1 MTTAPDRAV
10 TGRFPWLAILVLAFA
25 GFLALAVELS
35 PAGLLNQMAPGLNT
49 NVAVAGS
56 LTALYSLGNA
66 ILALPL
72 TSLAVRFSRRAS
84 LTGTLLVFVAGN
96 AVVFFASD
104 LVPALVGRF
113 ISGGAHGLLMSL
125 APAVAIGVAGL
136 RHERRAL
143 SIVIGANTV
152 GIALG
157 APLASLV
164 GTTLGWRATFL
175 GAAALS
181 LVCALLLA
189 LRIPPMRAEQARQ
202 MPLARAIRQPGVLRI
217 GAGWMLLM
225 VAYMAVITYIDPYL
239 AALGAPPLLTS
250 LSLFIFGTVAS
261 PGCGW
266 VGRSRLAPGW
276 PR

>member
-1 MTTAPDRAV
+1 M
-10 TGRFPWLAILVLAFA
+10 AILVLASA

-49 NVAVAGS
+49 NIAMAGS

-66 ILALPL
+66 VLALPL
-72 TSLAVRFSRRAS
+72 TALAVRFSRRFA

-104 LVPALVGRF
+104 LMPALVGRF
-113 ISGGAHGLLMSL
+113 VSGGAHGLLMSL

-136 RHERRAL
+136 KHERRAL

-164 GTTLGWRATFL
+164 GTTLGWRATFA
-175 GAAALS
+175 GAALM
-181 LVCALLLA
+181 ALLCAALLA
-189 LRIPPMRAEQARQ
+189 IKIPPMRAE
-202 MPLARAIRQPGVLRI
+202 
-217 GAGWMLLM
+217 
-225 VAYMAVITYIDPYL
+225 
-239 AALGAPPLLTS
+239 
-250 LSLFIFGTVAS
+250 
-261 PGCGW
+261 
-266 VGRSRLAPGW
+266 
-276 PR
+276 